1 MVSLA
6 DRIKKIDEEN
16 TELNLDG
23 LQKPDLSL
31 LKEKADI
38 ITELSLNACKIN
50 NLSSLPTMPGLYKLQ
65 LNDNSLT
72 DISELAAKCPGLMEL
87 SVSGNKKIASVDQ
100 LKPLAQLK
108 TLLKIELEGCDIAE
122 EEEYRKPVFAAIATL
137 ANVDGFDK
145 RGVEIPDDDDEDE
158 EEEDE
163 SEEEVSAGVSGTLAS
178 LYNADLPSE
187 DDEDGDYDSNEE
199 PEGSDG
205 DDDEDSQDEII
216 QPTEGNDEGAG
227 SSGDKIKSR
236 IKPKK
241 EQKQSSLFS
250 ALCDQNRRYEPEKE
264 TDADDDWRQ
273 FLADPTFRDPPSQA
287 RSQLTSHT
295 SPRECYSQQW
305 SSNRWSTRTSGC
317 SSLHS
322 SEYAIDFDG
331 IHLDDHSSFDDSNS
345 GFILCDTPE
354 GSITTHPDYLDTY
367 SENGGRNQRHYRMPN
382 RPSYHSADTLSD
394 IVPRSVRPSLPYNP
408 YSRARVRTST
418 LHSTPSL
425 SCPCPSEPVIP
436 EQPQVQPA
444 QAQNS
449 LRNSS
454 KIHEKWHQLSDEERK
469 KYLED
474 LIQSLSINDQLHI
487 IRMIAPATD
496 LQQSDFQQT
505 TSNQPQTSHHQPHPV
520 QSSETWNLQ
529 LKSCDA
535 GKISEVEQ
543 YVAQC
548 NVPQGY
554 MPSTT
559 QYPQQQQVPVQMA
572 PNQTYSHDTMSYTN
586 LQQPMHNCTS
596 HQQPPLNHQNSC
608 PSVSQQFSVPAPPQP
623 MAQLRRSNSDPNL
636 ADQIRHIQAKKKR
649 EDKQKQRHIYRWL
662 NSQTTLRDRRKRKLL
677 QERSLPQL
685 FSQQEVVEVTSD
697 PTIDEQN
704 EEIDVCE

>member
-1 MVSLA
+1 MEWEPKMEFQGQALA
-6 DRIKKIDEEN
+6 N
-16 TELNLDG
+16 AL
-23 LQKPDLSL
+23 DLS
-31 LKEKADI
+31 
-38 ITELSLNACKIN
+38 SR
-50 NLSSLPTMPGLYKLQ
+50 
-65 LNDNSLT
+65 
-72 DISELAAKCPGLMEL
+72 
-87 SVSGNKKIASVDQ
+87 
-100 LKPLAQLK
+100 LAQ
-108 TLLKIELEGCDIAE
+108 
-122 EEEYRKPVFAAIATL
+122 
-137 ANVDGFDK
+137 
-145 RGVEIPDDDDEDE
+145 
-158 EEEDE
+158 
-163 SEEEVSAGVSGTLAS
+163 
-178 LYNADLPSE
+178 
-187 DDEDGDYDSNEE
+187 
-199 PEGSDG
+199 
-205 DDDEDSQDEII
+205 
-216 QPTEGNDEGAG
+216 
-227 SSGDKIKSR
+227 
-236 IKPKK
+236 PKK
-241 EQKQSSLFS
+241 DKKQSSLFS

-264 TDADDDWRQ
+264 NDADDDWRQ
-273 FLADPTFRDPPSQA
+273 FLADPTPFRDPPPS
-287 RSQLTSHT
+287 RSQLTSQNIT
-295 SPRECYSQQW
+295 SPRDCYSQQW

-367 SENGGRNQRHYRMPN
+367 SENGARNQRHYRMPN
-382 RPSYHSADTLSD
+382 RSSHHSADTLSD
-394 IVPRSVRPSLPYNP
+394 IFPRSFRPSLPYNP
-408 YSRARVRTST
+408 YSRSRVRTST

-436 EQPQVQPA
+436 EQPPLQQQQPNCSA
-444 QAQNS
+444 NNLQNS
-449 LRNSS
+449 LQPTSS
-454 KIHEKWHQLSDEERK
+454 TKIDEKWHQLSDEERK

-496 LQQSDFQQT
+496 LAQHSDFQHTNAQV
-505 TSNQPQTSHHQPHPV
+505 QPSSTHQQAQQPV

-529 LKSCDA
+529 LQSCDA

-554 MPSTT
+554 VMPHSNQYSTN
-559 QYPQQQQVPVQMA
+559 QQQPVPDQFHLN
-572 PNQTYSHDTMSYTN
+572 PNQKQIPVRASHENNMSYAN
-586 LQQPMHNCTS
+586 LQPMPNNNPNHP
-596 HQQPPLNHQNSC
+596 QPPLNHQNSC
-608 PSVSQQFSVPAPPQP
+608 PIVCPTSEQFPAPAQPPQQMQP
-623 MAQLRRSNSDPNL
+623 QLRRSNSDPNL
-636 ADQIRHIQAKKKR
+636 ADQMRHIQAKKKR